1 MAEKTGRK
9 RIYDGDERERHRQA
23 VKNYVEN
30 QKIEAV
36 KNGIPLRRQ
45 LQKNKV
51 QLNVSIE
58 TYLHN
63 KLKAEAERRNMTLRD
78 LVIEKLSR

>member
-23 VKNYVEN
+23 TKTYLEN
-30 QKIEAV
+30 QRIEAA
-36 KNGIPLRRQ
+36 KKGIPLRRQ
-45 LQKNKV
+45 LQKNKT

-63 KLKAEAERRNMTLRD
+63 KLKAEAERRGMLLKE

>member
-9 RIYDGDERERHRQA
+9 RIYDGDERERHLQA
-23 VKNYVEN
+23 TKTYLEN
-30 QKIEAV
+30 QRIEAT
-36 KNGIPLRRQ
+36 KKGIPLRRQ
-45 LQKNKV
+45 LQKNKT

-63 KLKAEAERRNMTLRD
+63 KLKAEAERRGMLLKE

>member
-9 RIYDGDERERHRQA
+9 RIYDGDELERHRQA

-58 TYLHN
+58 TYLLN

>member
-9 RIYDGDERERHRQA
+9 RIYDGDERERHLQA
-23 VKNYVEN
+23 TKTYLAN
-30 QKIEAV
+30 QRIEAA
-36 KNGIPLRRQ
+36 KKGIPLRRQ
-45 LQKNKV
+45 LQKNKT

-63 KLKAEAERRNMTLRD
+63 KLKAEAERRGMLLKE

>member
-9 RIYDGDERERHRQA
+9 RIYDGDERERHLQA
-23 VKNYVEN
+23 TKTYLEN
-30 QKIEAV
+30 QRIEAE
-36 KNGIPLRRQ
+36 KKGIPLRRQ
-45 LQKNKV
+45 LQKNKT

-63 KLKAEAERRNMTLRD
+63 KLKAEAERRGMLLKE

>member
-9 RIYDGDERERHRQA
+9 RIYDGDERERHLQA
-23 VKNYVEN
+23 TKTYLAN
-30 QKIEAV
+30 QRIEAE
-36 KNGIPLRRQ
+36 KKGIPLRRQ
-45 LQKNKV
+45 LQKNKT

-63 KLKAEAERRNMTLRD
+63 KLKAEAERRGMLLKE

>member
-9 RIYDGDERERHRQA
+9 RIYDGDERERHLQA
-23 VKNYVEN
+23 TKTYLKN
-30 QKIEAV
+30 QRIEAA
-36 KNGIPLRRQ
+36 KKGIPLRRQ
-45 LQKNKV
+45 LQKNKT

-63 KLKAEAERRNMTLRD
+63 KLKAEAERRGMLLKE

>member
-9 RIYDGDERERHRQA
+9 RIYDGDERERHLQA
-23 VKNYVEN
+23 TKTYLEN
-30 QKIEAV
+30 QRIEAA
-36 KNGIPLRRQ
+36 KKGIPLRRQ
-45 LQKNKV
+45 LQKNKT

-63 KLKAEAERRNMTLRD
+63 KLKAEAERKKITLRE